1 MNARTQ
7 ADFTAVAKQFTAG
20 NPAPYE
26 TLEQI
31 NARTAVIKGVKD
43 ELLAMGDWPV
53 PLAVSTFND
62 DDVYIYEATS
72 KKLVKHLSCSDQQV
86 KDAKY
91 IGLRVMAGQTWAKG
105 MTAKTLS
112 LWKSA

>member
-1 MNARTQ
+1 MNARNQTDL
-7 ADFTAVAKQFTAG
+7 ALIDKGTSIAREILG
-20 NPAPYE
+20 DL
-26 TLEQI
+26 LE
-31 NARTAVIKGVKD
+31 
-43 ELLAMGDWPV
+43 MGEWPV

-62 DDVYIYEATS
+62 DDVYIYDAAS
-72 KKLVKHLSCSDQQV
+72 KQLIKHLPCSDQQV